1 MCHQILFTTKWQ
13 LLCKDCEQNPRRR
26 QAVCNVILLP
36 MERANGCI
44 QKNMNVKYKS
54 KCRELL
60 LVWMTACVSELAFA
74 AKKLGADPFSTNWDL
89 NREQYRCT
97 LGQVVPHFGQVLFS
111 RSPDSNLRLEIIA
124 TSPLKR
130 GQKNKLKARPPS
142 WRADISG
149 FMISETSKIGSEATQ
164 SVFNQS
170 DSQKAYKALGDGFS
184 LQLSLLHGTPP
195 EPLEISIEG
204 LGFNT
209 MLKDFS
215 TCQDETKQLQIADN
229 ARIEMEKKAADEL
242 ARSMAKLDANSPK
255 TAALTD
261 GVPAA
266 SGSPMRQ
273 KLENLYDYF
282 RVPFNEGDTE
292 LSQESSAILDQL
304 LRRWE
309 LRGMPEAV
317 ALHGHADD
325 AESTGSYINS
335 DLRAQSVARYL
346 VSKMPELQLRI
357 EAHGDTL
364 TLDKVSSQRVDVVPS
379 DLPNW
384 E

>member
-1 MCHQILFTTKWQ
+1 M
-13 LLCKDCEQNPRRR
+13 N
-26 QAVCNVILLP
+26 
-36 MERANGCI
+36 ANF
-44 QKNMNVKYKS
+44 KS
-54 KCRELL
+54 NCCTVL
-60 LVWMTACVSELAFA
+60 LVGITALVASPPSA

-97 LGQVVPHFGQVLFS
+97 LGQMVPQFGHVLFS
-111 RSPDSNLRLEIIA
+111 RSPDSILSFEIIA
-124 TSPLKR
+124 NTSLER
-130 GQKNKLKARPPS
+130 GQNNKLKASPPS

-149 FMISETSKIGSEATQ
+149 FMISKASKIGADAKQ
-164 SVFNQS
+164 AVFNKN
-170 DSQKAYKALGDGFS
+170 DSQKAFKALRDGYS
-184 LQLSLLHGTPP
+184 LQLSLLHGSPP
-195 EPLEISIEG
+195 EPIDISIEG

-209 MLKDFS
+209 MLNDFNA
-215 TCQDETKQLQIADN
+215 CQEESKQLQIADN
-229 ARIEMEKKAADEL
+229 ARIELETKAADDL

-266 SGSPMRQ
+266 RGSPLRQ
-273 KLENLYDYF
+273 QLENLYSYF
-282 RVPFNEGDTE
+282 RIPFNEGDTE
-292 LSQESSAILDQL
+292 LSIESNANLDQL

-309 LRGMPEAV
+309 LRGMPATV
-317 ALHGHADD
+317 VLHGHADD

-364 TLDKVSSQRVDVVPS
+364 PLEDVSSQRVDVVPS
-379 DLPNW
+379 DLPAW